1 MATPDI
7 IILVCLI
14 PAIIEGI
21 SKGFIVQV
29 IGLASVII
37 GAWLAFH
44 FSEPLCTWLTSILTG
59 VSADILHV
67 VLFAV
72 ILMVSIV
79 ILNLLG
85 HLIRKVVKLALLGW
99 LDRILGIA
107 LSLAK
112 YILIIGLVI
121 ILFTSL
127 NGIFEWVDEASL
139 ADTKVYAPVK
149 DIAYKVFPYLK
160 ALIFHHQ

>member
-14 PAIIEGI
+14 PAVIEGL

-29 IGLASVII
+29 IGLISVII

-44 FSEPLCTWLTSILTG
+44 FSEPLCTWLTTYLNG
-59 VSADILHV
+59 VSPDVLHV
-67 VLFAV
+67 VLFTV
-72 ILMVSIV
+72 ILVVSMVV
-79 ILNLLG
+79 LNLLG
-85 HLIRKVVKLALLGW
+85 RLVRKVVKLALLGW
-99 LDRILGIA
+99 LDRILGLA
-107 LSLAK
+107 FSLAK

-127 NGIFEWVDEASL
+127 NGIFEWVDESYL